1 MFEFIL
7 LLQLH
12 EAKSYSSIRCLL
24 DCGVIDALQLLFN
37 VSLRNKEE
45 KSCTNFAQRETKLK
59 P

>member
-24 DCGVIDALQLLFN
+24 DWCNRRTPVVIQCFFKKQRGKKLHKF
-37 VSLRNKEE
+37 
-45 KSCTNFAQRETKLK
+45 CTK
-59 P
+59 